1 MSGAQAGSPIALG
14 GRPGV
19 RLWSTATIGGGHST
33 VVTMGGGWAWP
44 NENET
49 QILVFADPSWMQ
61 VGQTLAIDDGVHT
74 PGELLI
80 VTIVPGDIENPTL
93 VECAWTPVG
102 PGGGTS
108 MLDGAAVTLVV

>member
-1 MSGAQAGSPIALG
+1 MRQVGLVLGRHQRGIHLDGAGES
-14 GRPGV
+14 
-19 RLWSTATIGGGHST
+19 GGHST
-33 VVTMGGGWAWP
+33 VVAMPGGWAWP

-49 QILVFADPSWMQ
+49 QILIFADPSWMQ

-80 VTIVPGDIENPTL
+80 VTIVPGDLENPTL